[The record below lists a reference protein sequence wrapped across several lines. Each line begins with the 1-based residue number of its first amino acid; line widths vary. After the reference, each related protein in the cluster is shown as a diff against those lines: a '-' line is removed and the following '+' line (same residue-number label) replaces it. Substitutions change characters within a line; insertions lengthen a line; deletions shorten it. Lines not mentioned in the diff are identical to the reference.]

1 MKLGAPPLPT
11 DPSTEEVA
19 DWAELVALKRGK
31 LTRGKLATE
40 VTRNG
45 GSDRLIADAW
55 TELGERAGL
64 SGTLWTFTL
73 TSTHLEPRS
82 DHSDDHILP
91 AFFAALGLR
100 ENIENPHR
108 ALFEQCVCEL
118 VQGLLPSTMRIGHPR
133 RPPVPSSF
141 RDAFVDYVKQIDE
154 QVVAPPPATD
164 NDLKMD
170 VVAWRT
176 FEDGRGGYVHLI
188 GQCATG
194 ADWDTKLDELNLDV
208 IADHVN
214 WTVRPMRF
222 FATPHVVA
230 APHMRRVSKRAG
242 LVLDRPRL
250 LELERTTKLAPTTKQ
265 EVRDVLADLY

>member
-1 MKLGAPPLPT
+1 MKLGAAPLPT
-11 DPSTEEVA
+11 EPSTEEVA

-31 LTRGKLATE
+31 LSRGKLSTE

-45 GSDRLIADAW
+45 GNDRLVADAW
-55 TELGERAGL
+55 TELGERAAL
-64 SGTLWTFTL
+64 SGKHWTFTV
-73 TSTHLEPRS
+73 SSDYLERRT
-82 DHSDDHILP
+82 DRTDDHVLP

-108 ALFEQCVCEL
+108 ALFEQCVAEL
-118 VQGLLPSTMRIGHPR
+118 VYGLLPATLRIGHPR
-133 RPPVPSSF
+133 RAPVPSSF
-141 RDAFVDYVKQIDE
+141 REAFVDYVAQIDE
-154 QVVAPPPATD
+154 QVVVPPPATD

-176 FEDGRGGYVHLI
+176 FEDGRGGYLHLV

-194 ADWDTKLDELNLDV
+194 ADWDTKLEELNLEV
-208 IADHVN
+208 IKDHVS
-214 WTVRPMRF
+214 WGVDPLRF

-230 APHMRRVSKRAG
+230 AQHMRRISKRAG

-250 LELERTTKLAPTTKQ
+250 LELERTTKLAPSTTQ
-265 EVRDVLADLY
+265 EVLAVLAKLY